1 MGNKIFKSEMLQ
13 KKYQIFVSP
22 YNFEKQV
29 KKNLKIKKVNICDT
43 TVRDGEQTPGVVFSR
58 EEKIKLARMLSILGV
73 FQIEVGCSATSK
85 LERKIIKEIVQIK
98 KKENWTTS
106 IMVWS
111 RPIKRDIDAA
121 IETGCDAIAI
131 SIATSDIHLKYK
143 LRKTKQEILEI
154 IRNAILYAK
163 SHHLYISI
171 NAEDASRTDLGFLIK
186 FGNVAKKAGAD
197 RIRLCDTV
205 SAMNPSATKFLIKRV
220 RKLVNLPIEIH
231 AHNDYGLALANS
243 LAAIEEGAEFVSTT
257 VNGIGE
263 RCGNCSL
270 EQIIMCLTHLYDFNQ
285 NSYKINYLKDISNF
299 TEKSSAIKISAGA
312 PFVGK
317 LAFTHESG
325 IHVDGL
331 TKYSYTYESFPPEI
345 LGRKRN
351 IVLGKHSGKASIKLF
366 LKKYGII
373 CNEEE
378 IFKILEKVKT
388 FSEIKKRCI
397 SSKEFLD
404 IVSDIKNNKI
414 VNKSS

>member
-13 KKYQIFVSP
+13 KKYQIFVSA

-73 FQIEVGCSATSK
+73 FQIEVGCSSNSK
-85 LERKIIKEIVQIK
+85 LERKIIKEILQIK
-98 KKENWTTS
+98 KKEN
-106 IMVWS
+106 
-111 RPIKRDIDAA
+111 
-121 IETGCDAIAI
+121 
-131 SIATSDIHLKYK
+131 
-143 LRKTKQEILEI
+143 
-154 IRNAILYAK
+154 
-163 SHHLYISI
+163 
-171 NAEDASRTDLGFLIK
+171 
-186 FGNVAKKAGAD
+186 
-197 RIRLCDTV
+197 
-205 SAMNPSATKFLIKRV
+205 
-220 RKLVNLPIEIH
+220 
-231 AHNDYGLALANS
+231 
-243 LAAIEEGAEFVSTT
+243 
-257 VNGIGE
+257 
-263 RCGNCSL
+263 
-270 EQIIMCLTHLYDFNQ
+270 LYDFNQ